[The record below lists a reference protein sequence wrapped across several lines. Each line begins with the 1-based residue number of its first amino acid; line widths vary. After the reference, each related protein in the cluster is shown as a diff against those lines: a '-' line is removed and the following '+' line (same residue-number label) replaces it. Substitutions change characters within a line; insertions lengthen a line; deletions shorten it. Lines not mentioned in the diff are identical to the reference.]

1 MKFNKFFESKVKQAG
16 VSINWLA
23 GETNINRG
31 SIYGIFKGTHKL
43 HPEQLTKITCA
54 LGLNKTEENKFCELY
69 FQDYFGE
76 SEYNNVKYIFDA
88 LNDFDRF
95 IDVKP
100 VAYDIAVTG
109 NVLNNMHEIVA
120 TLQSE
125 IDKRPEKL
133 ITNFSYHDRE
143 IDAVIFHGVKS
154 GKIARLCHF
163 INTDGNI
170 VQTVFESLK
179 YMLYRSFPL
188 VVSGTS
194 AENSIWAYYAVTENV
209 LLFYGAEG
217 GVRITDQAVVQRVLQ
232 QLKKTVLSCT
242 PLGKPADDGFSVV
255 DENLAAPTK
264 EHLDVYMY
272 EPSTPVLHD
281 EELFTNLAKEDLPM
295 VDTLVPLMVGYYTR
309 LFGGLSGYDYII
321 STTGVDRF
329 IASGN
334 YSGILPVYRRPLPV
348 SQRVRCLRQ
357 MLNDVAAGKC
367 MLVDETKFRLP
378 DRLTVMR
385 YDSTVHFAGCDP
397 TESIYCD
404 FNIFSSVINSSVLSA
419 SLAHLKEYLIAIGG
433 ICSPDKARSFLENR
447 ILKIDLVNQ

>member
-69 FQDYFGE
+69 FLDYFGE
-76 SEYNNVKYIFDA
+76 SEYNNVKYIFDT
-88 LNDFDRF
+88 LNNFEHF
-95 IDVKP
+95 IDIQP
-100 VAYDIAVTG
+100 VAYNSAESG
-109 NVLNNMHEIVA
+109 NVLNNMHDVAA
-120 TLQSE
+120 TLQRE
-125 IDKRPEKL
+125 IDKRPQKL
-133 ITNFSYHDRE
+133 ITNFSYDDRE

-154 GKIARLCHF
+154 GKISNLYHV

-170 VQTVFESLK
+170 VKTVFESLK
-179 YMLYRSFPL
+179 YMLLRSFP
-188 VVSGTS
+188 VVASGAS

-217 GVRITDQAVVQRVLQ
+217 GVRITDQEVVQRVLQ
-232 QLKKTVLSCT
+232 QLEKTAASCAS
-242 PLGKPADDGFSVV
+242 LGKPADDGFSIV

-295 VDTLVPLMVGYYTR
+295 FDALLPLMVGYYAR

-321 STTGVDRF
+321 SATGIDRF
-329 IASGN
+329 IADGN
-334 YSGILPVYRRPLPV
+334 YSGILPEYRRPLPV
-348 SQRVRCLRQ
+348 SQRVRCLRK
-357 MLNDVAAGKC
+357 MLDDVADGKC
-367 MLVDETKFRLP
+367 LLVDETKFRLS
-378 DRLTVMR
+378 DRLTIMR
-385 YDSTVHFAGCDP
+385 YDSSVHFAGCDP

-404 FNIFSSVINSSVLSA
+404 FNIFSSVINSSALSA
-419 SLAHLKEYLIAIGG
+419 SLAHLKEYLIAVGA
-433 ICSPDKARSFLENR
+433 ICSPDKTRSFLENR
-447 ILKIDLVNQ
+447 ILKIDLMSS